1 MSMQDIQEQQQ
12 KLQKTEKWEGW
23 VGKSMVASIL
33 VGYASSGTV
42 SDIAGAIASI
52 SVVGYLSLSFASS
65 QQKKEIE
72 KRKKEFVHMQ
82 GADKNIRQYD
92 DLDKREKKIR
102 RTRAVIFAA
111 GVATGVAGTVAT
123 KYLGHPEMDSAA
135 LFIGIVVGTL
145 ASALTSLKE
154 LTSIKEQKTSSV
166 TALEARR
173 AQMRAEARVESDL
186 KWKDIKSKIGKNG

>member
-1 MSMQDIQEQQQ
+1 MDMQDIHEQQQ

-23 VGKSMVASIL
+23 AVASAVASIL

-42 SDIAGAIASI
+42 AEIASNVAAV
-52 SVVGYLSLSFASS
+52 SVVGCLSLGFASS
-65 QQKKEIE
+65 RQKKEIE
-72 KRKKEFVHMQ
+72 KQKKEFVHQ
-82 GADKNIRQYD
+82 HGADKNIRQYE

-102 RTRAVIFAA
+102 RTRAVIFTAGIAA
-111 GVATGVAGTVAT
+111 GVAGTVAT
-123 KYLGHPEMDSAA
+123 KYLGHPEMDSSV
-135 LFIGIVVGTL
+135 LFVGIVVGAL

-154 LTSIKEQKTSSV
+154 LTSTKEQKTSLV

-186 KWKDIKSKIGKNG
+186 KWKDIKSKIGKNL

>member
-72 KRKKEFVHMQ
+72 KRKKEFVHQ
-82 GADKNIRQYD
+82 HGADKNIRQYD

-102 RTRAVIFAA
+102 RTRAVIFTAGIAA
-111 GVATGVAGTVAT
+111 GVAGTVAT
-123 KYLGHPEMDSAA
+123 KYLGHPEMDSSV
-135 LFIGIVVGTL
+135 LFVGIVVGAL

-154 LTSIKEQKTSSV
+154 LTSTKEQKTSLV

-173 AQMRAEARVESDL
+173 AQMRSEARVESDL
-186 KWKDIKSKIGKNG
+186 KWKDIKSKIGKNL